1 MITPAF
7 QGKKRGHEALLLLLE
22 WLFTHGKCLFDTG
35 SNWALTNLN
44 FSFQAIE
51 ESQQSLMNVISYIE
65 SFSWDVYSKSKWF

>member
-35 SNWALTNLN
+35 SN
-44 FSFQAIE
+44 
-51 ESQQSLMNVISYIE
+51 
-65 SFSWDVYSKSKWF
+65 